1 MDFSLLDFR
10 PGLAFVESRWDALE
24 ASVCPARPCLRSPF
38 WLVVSFGRCIFKLN
52 SVSVGHLLQ
61 AALGGLAEDFEVLQ
75 LADRV
80 FRFSV
85 SSMAVGFHIYNLG
98 SIERKEFKA
107 FFNLWNRGGP
117 NWKHEF
123 RLFLDEEAASWSM
136 VQVRNSSSY
145 ADVVKLPLTGANAV
159 PIRNLA
165 RSPGGAQHAA
175 RAGSSVF
182 NRLGRPSTNR
192 AQALNGW
199 RPQALPR
206 PRPRVSV
213 FDRLHPQAS
222 GPWLSASNG
231 RTGLPRFLDPI
242 RSGVAIGGRPSN
254 RSKFQNLNSGRS
266 RPCNLQWRPVRA
278 RGPAG
283 LPGSVTLCCH
293 FCKGRGHVD
302 FFCPSKFTSFGSP
315 LTSFPA
321 FGSRALLVGNQN
333 SPDRSSWFRTP
344 DVSLSGG
351 PPIFSC
357 FEEFAREVLKKSESA
372 PPQSLTLS
380 LGVTSTK
387 PQLAPS
393 SSAGCRSSL
402 PAQMAFRRVDPEPF
416 LPPGFSA
423 SMVLHREIMARSVS
437 RRLPPLHEDWAI
449 ISIQPLPDHEIT
461 FPAVRDVVRE
471 YLVEHRR
478 LGVRDIQRSHLGQ
491 VLVQFSS
498 ILERDNLVLLGPQQY
513 LDASFTVQRHNDAW
527 NHRALYFNRE
537 CWLMLLGFPLDYR
550 SSEHL
555 QVAIGSFGRL
565 ILWEEDRRNIYRTLL
580 RVRVTSLEEVPQF
593 IVFSDADGFL
603 GDSWTV
609 QCEIIQQTLLGGQPQ
624 DEDPVPA
631 APADGQQ
638 LPFEF
643 FGLGQPVP
651 AAG

>member
-10 PGLAFVESRWDALE
+10 PGLAFVESLWDSLE

-61 AALGGLAEDFEVLQ
+61 AALGGLAKDFEVLQ

-136 VQVRNSSSY
+136 VRVKNSPSY

-165 RSPGGAQHAA
+165 RPPGGAQHAV

-182 NRLGRPSTNR
+182 NRLGRPPTSR
-192 AQALNGW
+192 ALA
-199 RPQALPR
+199 PQALSR

-213 FDRLHPQAS
+213 FHRLHPQAS

-231 RTGLPRFLDPI
+231 RTGLPRFLDPNC
-242 RSGVAIGGRPSN
+242 SGVAIGGRPSN

-283 LPGSVTLCCH
+283 LPGSKTPCCQ

-333 SPDRSSWFRTP
+333 SPDRNSWFRTP
-344 DVSLSGG
+344 DASLSGG

-357 FEEFAREVLKKSESA
+357 FEEFAREVLKN
-372 PPQSLTLS
+372 LNRHLLS
-380 LGVTSTK
+380 
-387 PQLAPS
+387 P
-393 SSAGCRSSL
+393 
-402 PAQMAFRRVDPEPF
+402 
-416 LPPGFSA
+416 
-423 SMVLHREIMARSVS
+423 
-437 RRLPPLHEDWAI
+437 
-449 ISIQPLPDHEIT
+449 
-461 FPAVRDVVRE
+461 
-471 YLVEHRR
+471 
-478 LGVRDIQRSHLGQ
+478 
-491 VLVQFSS
+491 
-498 ILERDNLVLLGPQQY
+498 
-513 LDASFTVQRHNDAW
+513 
-527 NHRALYFNRE
+527 
-537 CWLMLLGFPLDYR
+537 
-550 SSEHL
+550 
-555 QVAIGSFGRL
+555 
-565 ILWEEDRRNIYRTLL
+565 
-580 RVRVTSLEEVPQF
+580 
-593 IVFSDADGFL
+593 
-603 GDSWTV
+603 
-609 QCEIIQQTLLGGQPQ
+609 
-624 DEDPVPA
+624 
-631 APADGQQ
+631 
-638 LPFEF
+638 
-643 FGLGQPVP
+643 
-651 AAG
+651 

>member
-1 MDFSLLDFR
+1 VDLIGSMNSDFF
-10 PGLAFVESRWDALE
+10 
-24 ASVCPARPCLRSPF
+24 
-38 WLVVSFGRCIFKLN
+38 
-52 SVSVGHLLQ
+52 
-61 AALGGLAEDFEVLQ
+61 
-75 LADRV
+75 
-80 FRFSV
+80 
-85 SSMAVGFHIYNLG
+85 Y
-98 SIERKEFKA
+98 
-107 FFNLWNRGGP
+107 
-117 NWKHEF
+117 
-123 RLFLDEEAASWSM
+123 EEAASWLK
-136 VQVRNSSSY
+136 VRGRKNPSY

-159 PIRNLA
+159 PIRNST
-165 RSPGGAQHAA
+165 RSPGGAQHVA

-182 NRLGRPSTNR
+182 NRLGPPFTNH
-192 AQALNGW
+192 AHAHSSW
-199 RPQALPR
+199 RPRARPR

-213 FDRLHPQAS
+213 FNRLFPQAS
-222 GPWLSASNG
+222 GPWPSSSKGRTGPSSSKG
-231 RTGLPRFLDPI
+231 RTGLPRFLDPNP
-242 RSGVAIGGRPSN
+242 SGIALGGRFPN
-254 RSKFQNLNSGRS
+254 RSKFQISNSSRS
-266 RPCNLQWRPVRA
+266 RPRNLQWRPVRA
-278 RGPAG
+278 RGPVG
-283 LPGSVTLCCH
+283 LPGSQTLCCH
-293 FCKGRGHVD
+293 FCKGRGHLD
-302 FFCPSKFTSFGSP
+302 FFCPSKNTSFGSP

-333 SPDRSSWFRTP
+333 SPDHSTWFRSP
-344 DVSLSGG
+344 VASLIGG

-357 FEEFAREVLKKSESA
+357 FEEFAREVLKKFESA
-372 PPQSLTLS
+372 PLQSLTLS

-387 PQLAPS
+387 PQPASS
-393 SSAGCRSSL
+393 SSAGWRSSL
-402 PAQMAFRRVDPEPF
+402 PAPMAFRHVDPEPF

-423 SMVLHREIMARSVS
+423 TVVLHREIMARSVS

-449 ISIQPLPDHEIT
+449 INIQPLPDHEIT

-537 CWLMLLGFPLDYR
+537 CWLMLLGFPLDYH

-593 IVFSDADGFL
+593 IVFSDADGFI

-609 QCEIIQQTLLGGQPQ
+609 
-624 DEDPVPA
+624 
-631 APADGQQ
+631 
-638 LPFEF
+638 
-643 FGLGQPVP
+643 
-651 AAG
+651 